1 MGVSELKLAKEVD
14 VSSPSATVASPR
26 RSRHMPLRRS

>member
-14 VSSPSATVASPR
+14 AYRATVASPR
-26 RSRHMPLRRS
+26 RSRRMPLRRS